1 MPKRVSVSPRD
12 LMAELLKIQ
21 GVSLDPSEIDVAIQK
36 ISMIVGDSRGVC
48 DGVETH
54 DVFINYRVGSD
65 ADLAEKL
72 YYALKSVGIHA
83 FLDRKCLRDG
93 EPWAD
98 GFVKGLSSSRK
109 IICLMSRAG
118 LVPVRDVTRNNSFDS
133 VLLEYQVALLIR
145 QIISQKD
152 RQVGTANRPKHN
164 PNNDAF
170 FTSSRLFPLVGF
182 NVSRSR
188 RRTTSSPCT
197 WATFPKA
204 C

>member
-1 MPKRVSVSPRD
+1 
-12 LMAELLKIQ
+12 MAELLKIQ
-21 GVSLDPSEIDVAIQK
+21 GMSLDPSEIDVAVQK
-36 ISMIVGDSRGVC
+36 ICMIVGDSRGVC

-118 LVPVRDVTRNNSFDS
+118 LVPVRDVTRDNSFDS

-152 RQVGTANRPKHN
+152 RQVLLPTAKNTTPTTTHCFL
-164 PNNDAF
+164 PHVAF
-170 FTSSRLFPLVGF
+170 PVGF
-182 NVSRSR
+182 NMSRSR